1 MNHQVTQ
8 RISQR
13 VADYFVVVGAGDTL
27 RVAVEHDSPSKKT
40 TIESESKS
48 GLGLG
53 LGLQLQHSY
62 QADIIDRYP
71 LEDRTDFALP
81 DGLQLF
87 CLPNGLQITGPH
99 PPTFHSFVH
108 TSEHGCHILGC
119 CLTIYEPLT
128 AQQIASINGSN
139 DENDNDTG
147 NNAENNG
154 ENNGFKINNNINN
167 NENNDSNEGRNNG
180 INSNTNNNTNNITN
194 NNTNKIKNDIKNH
207 DKRYNNLFSPL
218 CLCLISHWPFVSSF
232 KSFLCGLY
240 RISLSRSKIPLERII
255 CNFIDE
261 VPSPPAGRVDITY
274 YLGEE
279 DQLKIISFRCPPA
292 NQPNVWSSMPLFP
305 LFECLSPENVLSLFA
320 LILTERQLIFVSSQ
334 YSLLTS
340 CAEAVTSLIYPLS
353 WTHAYI
359 PILPKQLLG
368 KSYYYYYIIAE

>member
-1 MNHQVTQ
+1 MNHQVKQ
-8 RISQR
+8 RISRR
-13 VADYFVVVGAGDTL
+13 VADYFVSIGAGDDLTIATEFETPAKRSSFDQHHATL
-27 RVAVEHDSPSKKT
+27 
-40 TIESESKS
+40 
-48 GLGLG
+48 
-53 LGLQLQHSY
+53 SY
-62 QADIIDRYP
+62 QADIIGRYP
-71 LEDRTDFALP
+71 SEDRSDFPLP
-81 DGLQLF
+81 DGIQLF
-87 CLPNGLQITGPH
+87 CLPHGLKISGPR

-108 TSEHGCHILGC
+108 TSEHGSHILGC

-128 AQQIASINGSN
+128 EQQKLSIRNHSYEN
-139 DENDNDTG
+139 SSVEDEIVQLDNQ
-147 NNAENNG
+147 
-154 ENNGFKINNNINN
+154 FV
-167 NENNDSNEGRNNG
+167 
-180 INSNTNNNTNNITN
+180 
-194 NNTNKIKNDIKNH
+194 
-207 DKRYNNLFSPL
+207 PL

-240 RISLSRSKIPLERII
+240 RISVSKSRIPLERII

-274 YLGEE
+274 YLGDEE
-279 DQLKIISFRCPPA
+279 HSQAISFRCPPS

-320 LILTERQLIFVSSQ
+320 LILTERQLILVSSQ

-368 KSYYYYYIIAE
+368 KTYDQSFDDI